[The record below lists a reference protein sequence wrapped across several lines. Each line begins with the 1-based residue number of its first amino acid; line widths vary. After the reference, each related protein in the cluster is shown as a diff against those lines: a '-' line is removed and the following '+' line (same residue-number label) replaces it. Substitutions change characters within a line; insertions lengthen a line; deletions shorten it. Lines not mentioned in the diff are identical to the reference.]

1 MFKKTYNET
10 LRANL
15 WNWNI
20 SKEIE
25 KNLIRPMNLKL
36 AVIWGVKSAYSSKFM
51 NRIGTVDV
59 DRQEKMDWQT
69 KNYEMEAI
77 WSEVRNP
84 ENRALR

>member
-1 MFKKTYNET
+1 
-10 LRANL
+10 
-15 WNWNI
+15 
-20 SKEIE
+20 
-25 KNLIRPMNLKL
+25 
-36 AVIWGVKSAYSSKFM
+36 M